1 MKITAKKATESEEEK
16 INQQLKLVDGKFR
29 KREALSIIDNLVN
42 VKLNF
47 HKLQRLSRIEGNV
60 QDTCMFDNSRI
71 TELISAK
78 SNAKEFLNSLDL
90 GGRALKITSTIH
102 ISIED

>member
-60 QDTCMFDNSRI
+60 KDTCTFDNSRI
-71 TELISAK
+71 TELIDDRTQIKA
-78 SNAKEFLNSLDL
+78 FLKALETNDCN
-90 GGRALKITSTIH
+90 LKIDCIIH
-102 ISIED
+102 ITLEE